1 MKRRHSELACHQKGL
16 VQQLRDFWKEGQ
28 LCDVVLK
35 STDGTKHP
43 VHRNVLCAASA
54 ALKALLCAPFREAE
68 LIRQGKPVEMAASGG
83 VVGAFVDYIYGGEP
97 DVATVDAVELLRLAG
112 AYGLPCLAEAVETD
126 LKASLDSQLAL
137 QLLQETVM
145 WGMPDLRL
153 ACEEQ
158 VAKDFQQCVLT
169 EEFLKLTPTQLQRI
183 LRREDLNVSREEVVV
198 EALLKWGNLQRT
210 GRGIWF

>member
-1 MKRRHSELACHQKGL
+1 M
-16 VQQLRDFWKEGQ
+16 
-28 LCDVVLK
+28 
-35 STDGTKHP
+35 
-43 VHRNVLCAASA
+43 
-54 ALKALLCAPFREAE
+54 
-68 LIRQGKPVEMAASGG
+68 
-83 VVGAFVDYIYGGEP
+83 
-97 DVATVDAVELLRLAG
+97 ELLRLAG

-137 QLLQETVM
+137 QLLQETVI

-198 EALLKWGNLQRT
+198 EALVEMGQNIQRT
-210 GRGIWF
+210 GRRK